1 MGKNARSIVFLWL
14 EFFFPV
20 FTYTQQRSAPC
31 CNHLSINHS
40 AELTFLLI
48 SSVRVCCPCVIAHL
62 MCVSSQQGW
71 VWVVPAAAVAVYLYN
86 SALFKLWYLSGQVE
100 VYCFMSS
107 MWLQLGRCVVDR
119 RLCPVSDW
127 GLGLV
132 TGPVLIGSP
141 SFSLLPRH
149 PPSLSPPQGEARG
162 CHVGI
167 RGAVVAGMEG
177 QIRCLGW
184 LDGLLPLSEEAHTNI
199 STATRTG
206 GGAHLT
212 QCPLSCL
219 LHWQPQPCPLCPA
232 VMADSPSGAPRVHK
246 LHRVKMWACY

>member
-1 MGKNARSIVFLWL
+1 M
-14 EFFFPV
+14 
-20 FTYTQQRSAPC
+20 
-31 CNHLSINHS
+31 
-40 AELTFLLI
+40 
-48 SSVRVCCPCVIAHL
+48 
-62 MCVSSQQGW
+62 
-71 VWVVPAAAVAVYLYN
+71 VPAAAVAVYLYN

-177 QIRCLGW
+177 QIRCLG
-184 LDGLLPLSEEAHTNI
+184 
-199 STATRTG
+199 
-206 GGAHLT
+206 
-212 QCPLSCL
+212 
-219 LHWQPQPCPLCPA
+219 
-232 VMADSPSGAPRVHK
+232 
-246 LHRVKMWACY
+246 

>member
-1 MGKNARSIVFLWL
+1 M
-14 EFFFPV
+14 
-20 FTYTQQRSAPC
+20 
-31 CNHLSINHS
+31 
-40 AELTFLLI
+40 
-48 SSVRVCCPCVIAHL
+48 
-62 MCVSSQQGW
+62 
-71 VWVVPAAAVAVYLYN
+71 VPAAAVAVYLYN
-86 SALFKLWYLSGQVE
+86 STLFKLWYLSGQVE

-107 MWLQLGRCVVDR
+107 MWPQLGRCVVDR

-132 TGPVLIGSP
+132 TGPALIGSP
-141 SFSLLPRH
+141 SFSLLPATL
-149 PPSLSPPQGEARG
+149 PLPSSRRG

-199 STATRTG
+199 STATQTG
-206 GGAHLT
+206 GGAHLS

-219 LHWQPQPCPLCPA
+219 LH
-232 VMADSPSGAPRVHK
+232 
-246 LHRVKMWACY
+246 